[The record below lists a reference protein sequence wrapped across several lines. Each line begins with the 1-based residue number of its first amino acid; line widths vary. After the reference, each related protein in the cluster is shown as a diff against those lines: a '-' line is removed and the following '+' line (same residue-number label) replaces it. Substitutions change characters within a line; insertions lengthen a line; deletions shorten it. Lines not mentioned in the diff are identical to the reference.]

1 MTISRDHPATP
12 AAAGTRLFET
22 VLRPLQV
29 FFRLEAASG
38 LVLLGCAVAALAW
51 ANVAHDS
58 YRAAFETPVFVG
70 IGALAARFSVLE
82 LVNDGLM
89 SLFFFVVG
97 MEIKRELVLGELR
110 TVPQA
115 VLPAIAAVG
124 GMLVPAG
131 IFLAFNAGGP
141 GAPGW
146 GIPMA
151 TDIAFCIGVLT
162 LLKTRVPHALVVFVT
177 ALAIFDDIGGI
188 LVIALF
194 YGSGIHLA
202 WLLGAAGVTG
212 VAVLMSRAYVRNGF
226 AWIIAG
232 ALLWYTLHH
241 SGIHATIAGVILGLA
256 IPARPRRPLHEVIG
270 ELSSY
275 TAGLGRARGDEER
288 DEAVVQGI
296 EERLEELGAPL
307 TRFVHL
313 LHPWVAFG
321 IMPLFALANSG
332 VFVAGLDP
340 SQLTGR
346 VALGT
351 GAALF
356 VGKQAGIFAF
366 TALAVRAGIARM
378 PGGASPGKL
387 LGVSVVAGIG
397 FTVALFI
404 AGLAYAGTPGLLDEA
419 KVGILAGSLVSGIAG
434 ALILRSTA
442 LVGGVHTA
450 SAAAL
455 PDARKSEA

>member
-1 MTISRDHPATP
+1 M
-12 AAAGTRLFET
+12 
-22 VLRPLQV
+22 LRPLQA

-51 ANVAHDS
+51 ANLAYES
-58 YRAAFETPVFVG
+58 YRLVFDTPVT
-70 IGALAARFSVLE
+70 IGLGAATARFSVLE

-89 SLFFFVVG
+89 TLFFFVVG

-110 TVPQA
+110 TFPQA

-124 GMLVPAG
+124 GMVVPAAM
-131 IFLAFNAGGP
+131 FLAFNAGGP

-162 LLKTRVPHALVVFVT
+162 LLKRRVPHALIVFVT

-194 YGSGIHLA
+194 YGSGIHSGWLVAAAVVTAGAVAMSRSYVRSALA
-202 WLLGAAGVTG
+202 WV
-212 VAVLMSRAYVRNGF
+212 
-226 AWIIAG
+226 IAG

-241 SGIHATIAGVILGLA
+241 SGIHATIAGVVLGLA
-256 IPARPRRPLHEVIG
+256 IPARSRKPLHDVIR

-275 TAGLGRARGDEER
+275 TAALARSADDEGRDAAE
-288 DEAVVQGI
+288 VHGI
-296 EERLEELGAPL
+296 EERLEQLEAPL
-307 TRFVHL
+307 TRFVQW

-321 IMPLFALANSG
+321 IMPVFALANSG
-332 VFVAGLDP
+332 VHISDLDP
-340 SQLTGR
+340 SQVTGR
-346 VALGT
+346 VAVGT
-351 GAALF
+351 AVALF
-356 VGKQAGIFAF
+356 IGKQVGIFAF
-366 TALAVRAGIARM
+366 TIGAVGAGVARL
-378 PGGASPGKL
+378 PGGCSRTKL

-404 AGLAYAGTPGLLDEA
+404 AGLAFPAAPGLLDEA
-419 KVGILAGSLVSGIAG
+419 KLGILAGSLVSGVVGSA
-434 ALILRSTA
+434 ILRWTEPVGAPRGAPECSTA
-442 LVGGVHTA
+442 A
-450 SAAAL
+450 S
-455 PDARKSEA
+455 